1 MFNWLLQ
8 IGSLLGLVLGLLRRA
23 VRVPETGGDRG
34 EAALMTSLRQRYP
47 EAPQPWLDLVARNAL
62 LASTWEESA
71 AKPPQRPEFLPP
83 REAME
88 PSREGRFRVV
98 SETPTIDRPRF
109 TETERRAR
117 AAWRWHVIEEDR
129 PAVTPRVADVGG
141 PVSHRSVARF
151 REAVA
156 SDAEVPQFAALPEA
170 VPPRALIKP
179 EPDAT
184 VKAERVAW
192 KEPSASERDE
202 AAFEPPLPV
211 VETELLAFEQ
221 EVGRP
226 RHKPVS
232 FHESLPPQEDTR
244 NWSDE
249 PLADLWPA
257 LLPVPKPQPSASLL
271 DERIRRLRQIQAR
284 R

>member
-8 IGSLLGLVLGLLRRA
+8 IGSLLGLVLGLLWRA
-23 VRVPETGGDRG
+23 VRVAATDDGRG

-47 EAPQPWLDLVARNAL
+47 EAPQPWLDLVARNTL

-98 SETPTIDRPRF
+98 SETPTIERPRF
-109 TETERRAR
+109 TETERRVR
-117 AAWRWHVIEEDR
+117 ASWRWHVIEEDR
-129 PAVTPRVADVGG
+129 RAVTPRLADVGA
-141 PVSHRSVARF
+141 PLSHPSAVRF

-156 SDAEVPQFAALPEA
+156 SDAGAPPFAELPEA
-170 VPPRALIKP
+170 APPQAPIRP
-179 EPDAT
+179 EPNAT
-184 VKAERVAW
+184 VKADPVAW
-192 KEPSASERDE
+192 MEPSAGERDD

-226 RHKPVS
+226 RHKPAS
-232 FHESLPPQEDTR
+232 FHESLPPQEDNRT
-244 NWSDE
+244 WSDE
-249 PLADLWPA
+249 PRADLWPA
-257 LLPVPKPQPSASLL
+257 LLPVPKPQPPASLL